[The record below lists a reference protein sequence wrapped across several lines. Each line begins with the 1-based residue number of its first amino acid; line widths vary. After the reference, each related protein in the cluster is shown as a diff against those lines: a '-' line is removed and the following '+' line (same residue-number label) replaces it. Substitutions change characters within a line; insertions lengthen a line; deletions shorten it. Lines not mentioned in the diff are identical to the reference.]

1 MQDGTDIWL
10 PKTCGFLGSG
20 QMADAL
26 LSGLLDKRA
35 FLKDNILVSDISL
48 NRLDY
53 MSQKF
58 GVKTTL
64 DNKGLTDEL

>member
-1 MQDGTDIWL
+1 
-10 PKTCGFLGSG
+10 
-20 QMADAL
+20 MADAL